1 MNIVDWIK
9 SDGKLTLSRAFP
21 LLFIHCISSN
31 NVDVAE
37 LILVC
42 GGGKEIYL
50 CLDCC
55 YTQTEVVPYRKT
67 KNREQRRKTAQ
78 VILLS
83 SL

>member
-9 SDGKLTLSRAFP
+9 SDGKLTLSQAFP
-21 LLFIHCISSN
+21 LLFIHCISRN

-55 YTQTEVVPYRKT
+55 YTQTEVVPYRK
-67 KNREQRRKTAQ
+67 KKKIESKEGR
-78 VILLS
+78 LLR
-83 SL
+83 